1 LGRHAY
7 DPGSSP
13 TGVLWITRIPDDSVN
28 VDVEN
33 GTATL
38 HLTNVP
44 VFDFFTVANS
54 LDPAHRLDAA
64 AALINAVRV
73 EWSGVTRRLE
83 FSDAENTFAGVFLE
97 NSAAIALQVTTVPV
111 PDHAIP
117 GFRFVSD
124 GTTQS
129 LFAQISEERNGIFFP
144 QGS

>member
-7 DPGSSP
+7 DPGSIP
-13 TGVLWITRIPDDSVN
+13 TGVLWTIRIPDDSVN
-28 VDVEN
+28 MDVEN

-38 HLTNVP
+38 HLTNIP

-83 FSDAENTFAGVFLE
+83 FSDAENTFAGLFLE
-97 NSAAIALQVTTVPV
+97 SSAAIDVKVTTRSVPT
-111 PDHAIP
+111 HNIP
-117 GFRFVSD
+117 GFRFASD
-124 GTTQS
+124 TTKS
-129 LFAQISEERNGIFFP
+129 LFAQIGQERNGIFFP
-144 QGS
+144 LGN